1 MLLRRIAMLL
11 KERGNPFLDMTHK
24 LRTLHQWD

>member
-1 MLLRRIAMLL
+1 MHL
-11 KERGNPFLDMTHK
+11 KELVNPFLDSTHE

>member
-1 MLLRRIAMLL
+1 MHL
-11 KERGNPFLDMTHK
+11 KELVDPFLDMTHE